1 MEEKEK
7 EKEDE
12 KSSYKVMWTQQKIN
26 EMFMDSIKTRD
37 DFIYALLKEKEDIR
51 ELYAKVI
58 IKIVGFV
65 VIPLVIMMSIFF
77 ISYFFSDYTEYNN
90 YEGNTT
96 TETMTTTESY
106 SDSNVIQ
113 NNEMQDSNI
122 SLTE

>member
-1 MEEKEK
+1 MEEK

-12 KSSYKVMWTQQKIN
+12 KSSYKVMWTQQEIN

-113 NNEMQDSNI
+113 DNEMQDL
-122 SLTE
+122 SLIHI

>member
-1 MEEKEK
+1 MEEK

-12 KSSYKVMWTQQKIN
+12 KSSYNVMWTQQEIN

-113 NNEMQDSNI
+113 DNEMQDSNI